1 MVSQRHAGK
10 VALVTG
16 GASGLGEAFS
26 RRFAAEGAK
35 VAVLDRDVARGERVA
50 AGIGAAAIFIPV
62 DVSSY
67 ASVEAAV
74 AKVVER
80 FGRLDAAVN
89 SAGVPGAIGALADY
103 PLDAWDQLIAVNL
116 TGVFYSM
123 RAELQQMIRQ
133 GGGGAIVNV
142 SSINAIVTFPMIP
155 AYVAA
160 KHGVVGLT
168 KAAALENGPAGIRIN
183 AVAPTV
189 VKTPMS
195 LPTMPEEVWTALTPQ
210 HALKRLPSTDEI
222 AAAVA
227 FLASDEASYITGTV
241 QVVDGGYTLS

>member
-35 VAVLDRDVARGERVA
+35 VAVLDRDAARGERVA
-50 AGIGAAAIFIPV
+50 AEIGAAAMFVPV
-62 DVSSY
+62 DVSNY

-89 SAGVPGAIGALADY
+89 SAGIPGAIGVLAEY
-103 PLDAWDQLIAVNL
+103 PLDAWDKLIAVNL

-123 RAELQQMIRQ
+123 RAELQQMIKQ
-133 GGGGAIVNV
+133 GSGAIVNV
-142 SSINAIVTFPMIP
+142 SSTNAIVTFPMIP

-168 KAAALENGPAGIRIN
+168 KAAALENGPAGIRVN

-195 LPTMPEEVWTALTPQ
+195 LPTMPDEVWAALTPQ
-210 HALKRLPSTDEI
+210 HALKRLPETDEI

-227 FLASDEASYITGTV
+227 FLASDEASYITGTL

>member
-1 MVSQRHAGK
+1 LVSQRHAGK

-16 GASGLGEAFS
+16 GASGLGEACS
-26 RRFAAEGAK
+26 RRFAAEGAR

-50 AGIGAAAIFIPV
+50 AELGSAAMFVAV
-62 DVSSY
+62 DVSNY
-67 ASVEAAV
+67 ALVEAAV
-74 AKVVER
+74 AKVVQR

-123 RAELQQMIRQ
+123 RAELRQMIAQ
-133 GGGGAIVNV
+133 GSGAIVNV
-142 SSINAIVTFPMIP
+142 SSTNAIVTFPLIP

-168 KAAALENGPAGIRIN
+168 KAAALENGPAGIRVN

-195 LPTMPEEVWTALTPQ
+195 LPTMPDEVWAALTPQ
-210 HALKRLPSTDEI
+210 HALKRLPEPDEI

-227 FLASDEASYITGTV
+227 FLASDEASYITGTL

>member
-1 MVSQRHAGK
+1 M
-10 VALVTG
+10 
-16 GASGLGEAFS
+16 
-26 RRFAAEGAK
+26 RR
-35 VAVLDRDVARGERVA
+35 
-50 AGIGAAAIFIPV
+50 
-62 DVSSY
+62 S
-67 ASVEAAV
+67 
-74 AKVVER
+74 
-80 FGRLDAAVN
+80 LDAAVN
-89 SAGVPGAIGALADY
+89 SAGISNEIEALADY
-103 PLDAWDQLIAVNL
+103 PLDVWDRLIAVNL

-123 RAELQQMIRQ
+123 RAELRQMIAQ
-133 GGGGAIVNV
+133 GSGAIVNV

-168 KAAALENGPAGIRIN
+168 RAAALENGAAGIRVN

-195 LPTMPEEVWTALTPQ
+195 LPTMPEEVWAALTPQ
-210 HALKRLPSTDEI
+210 HALKRLPRTDEI

-227 FLASDEASYITGTV
+227 FLASDEASYINCTL